1 MDTSLNKSCT
11 IINAFI
17 ILLFLLSKNA
27 LAINFLECI
36 NDIPINNSI
45 IEDKDSCFLFE
56 SSIGLIVSVEALSSQ
71 KYIEI
76 EKFYSSILKQ
86 FGWVLSSENNNKDLV
101 FIREEEILKINIKS
115 INNNILITYNSF
127 LSLNF
132 N

>member
-1 MDTSLNKSCT
+1 MSQLSK
-11 IINAFI
+11 IIFI
-17 ILLFLLSKNA
+17 TLLFLLSKNA

-115 INNNILITYNSF
+115 FNNNILITYNSF
-127 LSLNF
+127 LSLNI